1 MKMNHHM
8 TTEMR
13 RNMYRNMSI
22 HMKMHINTS
31 NKVTLCRQSR
41 TCNIITRK
49 DRMYIAVSS
58 SVIEVVVHID
68 RVGSIV
74 GGVHLWSPSALSRRD
89 HPRWSP
95 DVESLKALSL

>member
-8 TTEMR
+8 ATEMR

-41 TCNIITRK
+41 TCNIITRRK
-49 DRMYIAVSS
+49 DRM
-58 SVIEVVVHID
+58 HMF
-68 RVGSIV
+68 
-74 GGVHLWSPSALSRRD
+74 
-89 HPRWSP
+89 
-95 DVESLKALSL
+95 